1 MTFTEINSGS
11 VGDPERFLALADL
24 ERLLGRLPPQPADEG
39 AVRVLVRRGE
49 GGRRELLEEVTLSPE
64 GGVPGDS
71 WGRKPDRKLDA
82 QIAAMQAD
90 VATLIAN
97 GQSVALFGDSLF
109 LHLDL
114 SKANLPAESRVQVGE
129 AVLEVTPLPH
139 NGCLKFKSRFGQ
151 DALRFVA
158 MKPLR
163 HRNLRGIYFR
173 VVRGGLVRLNDPVRV
188 LRRGLEGS

>member
-1 MTFTEINSGS
+1 MRGLIDSTS
-11 VGDPERFLALADL
+11 VGDPERFVALTEL
-24 ERLLGRLPPQPADEG
+24 EGRLGRLSRQPTDEG
-39 AVRVLVRRGE
+39 TVDVLVRRGT
-49 GGRRELLEEVTLSPE
+49 GGRRELLQDVTLSVDE
-64 GGVPGDS
+64 GVPGDA

-97 GQSVALFGDSLF
+97 GQPITLFGDSLF
-109 LHLDL
+109 LDLDL
-114 SKANLPAESRVQVGE
+114 SQANLPAGSRVQVGE

-173 VVRGGLVRLNDPVRV
+173 VIQGGPVRIDDPVHV
-188 LRRGLEGS
+188 LRRGVDGP

>member
-1 MTFTEINSGS
+1 MVTEIDSSS
-11 VGDPERFLALADL
+11 VGDPKLFLALSEL
-24 ERLLGRLPPQPADEG
+24 ERLLGQLPPQPANDG
-39 AVRVLVRRGE
+39 TVSVLVRRGE

-64 GGVPGDS
+64 DGVPGDT
-71 WGRKPDRKLDA
+71 WGRTPDRKPDA

-90 VATLIAN
+90 VATLVAN

-109 LHLDL
+109 LQLDL
-114 SKANLPAESRVQVGE
+114 SKTNLPAESRVQIGE

-139 NGCLKFKSRFGQ
+139 NGCLKFKARFGQ

-163 HRNLRGIYFR
+163 HLNLRGIYFR
-173 VVRGGLVRLNDPVRV
+173 VVRGGLVRLGDPVRV
-188 LRRGLEGS
+188 LRRGLEGP